1 MLHRQYKL
9 QAMDGLL
16 RLGEETVRK
25 EMIPKGKQKMLAKWR
40 AAMTEDYHVLD
51 LLPREKARGN
61 CT

>member
-1 MLHRQYKL
+1 M
-9 QAMDGLL
+9 
-16 RLGEETVRK
+16 RK

-40 AAMTEDYHVLD
+40 AAVTEDYRVLD